1 MTDAS
6 AAALEQTK
14 TDRRQPSPV
23 FALVD
28 RREAL
33 AAVERWRAAW
43 STQDVNGYL
52 GAYVN
57 GYSPSPASLSSAAW
71 RAQRRARISRPEW
84 IEVELVDLAIAGRSE
99 DRIEITFEQQ
109 YRASNYRDTTRKRL
123 LLERAGGGWRITE
136 EVSL

>member
-1 MTDAS
+1 MRARDNLGDLYLLMADQAYARAAAIREAERATGGPATEDSILPRADAELTATAAPRAAAKDAAAPVTDAS

-57 GYSPSPASLSSAAW
+57 G
-71 RAQRRARISRPEW
+71 
-84 IEVELVDLAIAGRSE
+84 
-99 DRIEITFEQQ
+99 
-109 YRASNYRDTTRKRL
+109 
-123 LLERAGGGWRITE
+123 
-136 EVSL
+136 